1 MRTFC
6 ITVNGRYEAAG
17 GLYGTAVAPGTVRT
31 LDRTRAHF
39 AQQGVNAQFF
49 YGFNAPLLGLKTVNP
64 YEVDAPGSGYNMG
77 PKPTGIWLSHRA
89 LWAACLLMPPE
100 GLSATADEDE
110 FLILEDDA
118 KFDSDWILRL
128 SQAVIDLGRIPWN
141 MLFLGSCCT
150 EGKVK
155 SHIRGQVYEVK
166 WPMCLQA
173 YIVKRKALQTL
184 IETQDAATC
193 YGPIDITLMFHT
205 YEQLGGVYTILPR
218 IVHQWDTEIPE

>member
-1 MRTFC
+1 MRTIC
-6 ITVNGRYEAAG
+6 ITVS
-17 GLYGTAVAPGTVRT
+17 GLYGAPGGVLGDAPPAASRT
-31 LDRTRAHF
+31 LERTRAHF
-39 AQQGVNAQFF
+39 AERGVNAQFF
-49 YGFNAPLLGLKTVNP
+49 HGFNAQALGLRTINP
-64 YEVDAPGSGYNMG
+64 YEVDGGPGCGFNMG

-89 LWAACLLMPPE
+89 VWAACLLMPPE
-100 GLSATADEDE
+100 HFNETADEDE

-118 KFDSDWILRL
+118 KFEPDWLMSL
-128 SQAVIDLGRIPWN
+128 SQAAIEIEKLPWN
-141 MLFLGSCCT
+141 VLFLGSCCT

-173 YIVKRKALQTL
+173 YLVKRKALKAMITS
-184 IETQDAATC
+184 QDEATC

-205 YEQLGGVYTILPR
+205 WEKLGGVYAILPR